1 MSLDQVRRD
10 IDKVD
15 ARLVALLNE
24 RAHLVLKVRDL
35 KQSTSAPAYTPHRE
49 RQVYTRVAELNQ
61 GPFPPSALKA
71 VYREIMSAAL
81 AMEGKPRIAYM
92 GPAFTFTHLAAM
104 ERFGSQCE
112 YVAVE
117 GVPGTFDEVEQ
128 RRADYGVVPVEN
140 STEGVIRHTLDHF
153 IGSEL
158 KICSEFSMAVR
169 QNLLTKTGKLDKG
182 TIRLVVSHPQP
193 LAQARH
199 WLATHLPGVP
209 TREMA
214 STTLAAQVAA
224 KDRSVAALGN
234 TMTAR
239 AYGLKVAASNIQDQ
253 SDNTTRFLVIGRTVA
268 QPTGHDKT
276 SVMVSLRDRV
286 GALAAMLKPFEDGK
300 INLTSIESR
309 PSHHRKW
316 EYYFF
321 IDFLGHQQEPKIQ
334 RVLEALRRTVH
345 EVKVLGSYPTE

>member
-1 MSLDQVRRD
+1 MSLERVRRE

-24 RAHLVLKVRDL
+24 RAGLVLKVRDL
-35 KQSTSAPAYTPHRE
+35 KHSTSAPAYAPHRE
-49 RQVYTRVAELNQ
+49 RQVYERVAALNQ
-61 GPFPPSALKA
+61 GPFPPEALKA

-81 AMEGKPRIAYM
+81 AMEGRPRIAYM
-92 GPAFTFTHLAAM
+92 GPSFTFTHLAAM

-153 IGSEL
+153 IDSDL
-158 KICSEFSMAVR
+158 KICSEFSMAIR
-169 QNLLTKTGKLDKG
+169 QNLLTKSGKMDKG
-182 TIRLVVSHPQP
+182 SLRMVVSHAQP
-193 LAQARH
+193 LAQVRQ
-199 WLATHLPGVP
+199 WLASHLPGVP
-209 TREMA
+209 LREMA
-214 STTLAAQVAA
+214 STTLAAQAAA
-224 KDRSVAALGN
+224 KDKGVAAVGN
-234 TMTAR
+234 TAAAR
-239 AYGLKVAASNIQDQ
+239 AYGLKVAAASIQDQ

-286 GALAAMLKPFEDGK
+286 GALAAMLKPFETSK
-300 INLTSIESR
+300 VNLTAIESR
-309 PSHHRKW
+309 PSRRRRW

-321 IDFLGHQQEPKIQ
+321 IDFLGHQEEPKVQ
-334 RVLEALRRTVH
+334 RMLQALRREVH
-345 EVKVLGSYPTE
+345 ELKVLGSYPTE